1 MRLTKRGWFV
11 VNVLFITGFVALMS
25 VVGAIETGWQ

>member
-11 VNVLFITGFVALMS
+11 VNVLFITGFVSLMS
-25 VVGAIETGWQ
+25 IAGAIEGGWK

>member
-11 VNVLFITGFVALMS
+11 VNVLSVTGFVAMLS
-25 VVGAIETGWQ
+25 IAGAIEGGWK